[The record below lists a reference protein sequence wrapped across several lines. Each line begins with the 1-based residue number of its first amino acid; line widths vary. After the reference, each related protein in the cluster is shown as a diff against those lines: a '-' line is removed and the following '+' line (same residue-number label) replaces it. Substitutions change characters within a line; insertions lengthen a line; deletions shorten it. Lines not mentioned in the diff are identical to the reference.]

1 MSSVYPSRAAE
12 RVLWRER
19 FESPAKVHA
28 NGGTLY
34 GGAVPNRGLPL
45 DRASSQYAIFSIG
58 ATDLTRP
65 EINGEIVFSPNFAPD
80 GGGANSYFFYDT
92 YSGGGNRYA
101 MYRQGSGG
109 AYVMS
114 FFVGGAVVGVV
125 ALATYAPYWLEGEKN
140 RVLFSSVS
148 GATLIWLNGH
158 LISSDATAWSPLY
171 PTAIAI
177 GSGWNGTENLDGTL
191 YDVTFRAG
199 LLTQADVDAIE
210 SGDLFN
216 YMNRANLVLDM
227 KEQTERAGTVLGR
240 TDLMVDGDMEAVGTA
255 AYTATNS
262 AALTKVSVDPASG
275 LQNLNIAYGGVAN
288 PGATEDILISGRR
301 YRARGKFRASA
312 WPAAAFVKIG
322 TTTKF
327 TQANVWT
334 YFDFVAVANSATFT
348 LYGQIGAGEEA
359 EFDDVEVFETDEFLR
374 DPDMEETGVESWLDV
389 GAVTKTKETGT
400 PYQGLQVLRLAAAG
414 AGDVGVYQVAA
425 TTGLVAGYKYQVI
438 GRARGDGTNIPR
450 VDDTAG
456 TIWTGVAGTDWQEI
470 KLDFIMGAGAGFYLM
485 NAAAAAGYVEFDSM
499 SVRLVLAQTLDKS
512 RFGHVCTLGNGY
524 GGWPPEFIDPGYRFV
539 NDYIWIPHADTIF
552 GHAEQTVAMAFKP
565 YFAPTYDAGIWLM
578 DSESGG
584 LVRYG
589 IHHDDVA
596 GGSDLEIYMGD
607 LNLIVPLA
615 SYAPYWVTNGLNV
628 LIISVVTG
636 NSYVMLNG
644 HVVLSSAGAY
654 TPYQQIHAELGTYK
668 GRNGYWFLGEL
679 HKFRVW
685 SERLCQLAARDL
697 TLELGVVP

>member
-1 MSSVYPSRAAE
+1 MTEFNFELPFNPDFAHDDGALTYLQSSTGDNYAVYKDAGDNL
-12 RVLWRER
+12 VIKL
-19 FESPAKVHA
+19 
-28 NGGTLY
+28 GGTIIESIAAGVY
-34 GGAVPNRGLPL
+34 GAAWNVDARNRLLISTNG
-45 DRASSQYAIFSIG
+45 
-58 ATDLTRP
+58 TLT
-65 EINGEIVFSPNFAPD
+65 NA
-80 GGGANSYFFYDT
+80 
-92 YSGGGNRYA
+92 
-101 MYRQGSGG
+101 
-109 AYVMS
+109 
-114 FFVGGAVVGVV
+114 
-125 ALATYAPYWLEGEKN
+125 
-140 RVLFSSVS
+140 
-148 GATLIWLNGH
+148 WLNGTQI
-158 LISSDATAWSPLY
+158 LTNDATGWAAVAVADLV
-171 PTAIAI
+171 I
-177 GSGWNGTENLDGTL
+177 GSAAGGASYFSGTHHGIH
-191 YDVTFRAG
+191 FRAG
-199 LLTQADVDAIE
+199 LLTQGDVDGLEA
-210 SGDLFN
+210 GDLWS
-216 YMNRANLVLDM
+216 YSARCNLVLDM
-227 KEQTERAGTVLGR
+227 KDQTERAGTVSGR
-240 TDLMVDGDMEAVGTA
+240 TDVMVDGDMEAVGTA

-288 PGATEDILISGRR
+288 PGATEDILVSGRR
-301 YRARGKFRASA
+301 YRARGKFRASV

-499 SVRLVLAQTLDKS
+499 SVRLVLAQTLDKG

-539 NDYIWIPHADTIF
+539 NDYIWIPHADDLF
-552 GHAEQTVAMAFKP
+552 GHAEQTVALAFKP

-584 LVRYG
+584 LVRYAV
-589 IHHDDVA
+589 HHDDVA
-596 GGSDLEIYMGD
+596 GGSDLEIYMGN

-628 LIISVVTG
+628 LVISVVTG

-668 GRNGYWFLGEL
+668 GRNGYWFLGEIYG
-679 HKFRVW
+679 FRVW
-685 SERLCQLAARDL
+685 SERLCPLAARDL
-697 TLELGVVP
+697 TIQLGVVPNV